1 MEKILIK
8 FFFPQQDPSVYDE
21 LMKELEDAGLDNV
34 PERLVHIAA
43 PEGDGWHIIDVWESK
58 EAFINFSDAML
69 PILVKNGGRLA
80 EPKILSV
87 HNYVV
92 PDI

>member
-1 MEKILIK
+1 MNYLFKKLFYLFFVLIL
-8 FFFPQQDPSVYDE
+8 FFAIYCNQDNNNTVT
-21 LMKELEDAGLDNV
+21 LT
-34 PERLVHIAA
+34 I
-43 PEGDGWHIIDVWESK
+43 SK

-80 EPKILSV
+80 EPKILPV

-92 PDI
+92 PE